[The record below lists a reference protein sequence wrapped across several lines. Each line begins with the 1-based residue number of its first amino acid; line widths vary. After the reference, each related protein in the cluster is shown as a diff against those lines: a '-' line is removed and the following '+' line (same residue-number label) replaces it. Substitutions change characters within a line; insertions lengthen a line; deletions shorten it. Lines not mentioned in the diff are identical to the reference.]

1 MNAKNKKGTQAQTH
15 LLHARVIYSGNN
27 DHLLRE
33 AYRFIA
39 KKLLNRKEPLFCER
53 RFTSG

>member
-1 MNAKNKKGTQAQTH
+1 MNAKNKKGMQAQTH
-15 LLHARVIYSGNN
+15 LLHARVIYSGEN